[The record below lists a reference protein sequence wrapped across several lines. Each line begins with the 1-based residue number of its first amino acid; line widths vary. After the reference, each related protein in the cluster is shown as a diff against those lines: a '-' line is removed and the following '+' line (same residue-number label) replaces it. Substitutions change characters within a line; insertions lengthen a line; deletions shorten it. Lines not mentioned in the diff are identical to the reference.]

1 MRASVTLLAA
11 LPALA
16 GTAPAQRTPS
26 VAVLDTAV
34 LLAPRLAESSG
45 VAASRRQSGLYW
57 THNDSG
63 DGPVL
68 YATDSTGRDL
78 GFVRV
83 TGARAL
89 DWEDL
94 ASGPCIRSVETC
106 LYIGDIGDNR
116 AARPYVVVYR
126 VVEPAAPRGP
136 SDTLGAVEALDSIL
150 LRYPDHPHD
159 AEALAVTPDGV
170 LLVITKDRTGP
181 AVLFRAPLTAS
192 PESVT
197 LGRVGALPLGAST
210 LRGRLA
216 TGAALSPDGTTLV
229 VRTYVSLHFFRLEGE
244 VLPTPLTMPGG
255 LPIPVVE
262 AQGEAVT
269 FDGPDRLTL
278 TSERDAGHHAIL
290 MRLRVAGIGP

>member
-16 GTAPAQRTPS
+16 GTAPAQQTPS

-197 LGRVGALPLGAST
+197 LGRVGTLPLGAST

-255 LPIPVVE
+255 VPIPVVE